1 MNLRSLEY
9 FVTVAKELHF
19 NRAADLCGVSQP
31 ALSIQLQKLED
42 ELGVSLFERN
52 NKKIIITQAGDALLS
67 RASLILQEVKDIKSL
82 AQNFADPY
90 GGDLKLG
97 AFPTLSP
104 YLFPKIVPD
113 LKDSYPKM
121 KFFLYEEKTADLL
134 DMLNSGSLDAAFIA
148 LPITEKSM
156 EFEELFEEDFFLSV
170 PRGSSL
176 ATQESVTVKNLKEES
191 LLLLAEGHCLRDQ
204 ALDFCQQNKVNEAFD
219 FKASSLETLR
229 QMVAAGVGMTLIPKC
244 AIQNSKF
251 IKYLPFSGK
260 APGRK
265 IALVWRKTSTRI
277 EVLKEIADDVRRVW
291 LNFKGA
297 L

>member
-19 NRAADLCGVSQP
+19 NRAADICGVSQP

-42 ELGVSLFERN
+42 ELGVRLFERN
-52 NKKIIITQAGDALLS
+52 NKKIIITKAGEALLS
-67 RASLILQEVKDIKSL
+67 RASLILQEVKDIKSM

-90 GGDLKLG
+90 SGDLKLG

-104 YLFPKIVPD
+104 YLFPKIIPD
-113 LKDSYPKM
+113 LKDSYPEM
-121 KFFLYEEKTADLL
+121 KFFLYEEKTDVLL
-134 DMLNSGSLDAAFIA
+134 KMLNEGDVDAAFIA
-148 LPITEKSM
+148 LPIEEKYL
-156 EFEELFEEDFFLSV
+156 EYEEVFAEDFLLAV
-170 PRGSSL
+170 PQTSSL
-176 ATQESVTVKNLKEES
+176 ATQKSVTVKNLEDES

-204 ALDFCQQNKVNEAFD
+204 ALDFCQKNKVSETFD

-229 QMVAAGVGMTLIPKC
+229 QMVTAGVGMTLIPKC
-244 AIQNSKF
+244 ALQHSDM

-265 IALVWRKTSTRI
+265 IALVWRKTSTRVD
-277 EVLKEIADDVRRVW
+277 VLKEVADDVRRVW
-291 LNFKGA
+291 VSN
-297 L
+297 